1 MISEAYQCASTQ
13 GYRIVVCGD
22 AEVSQEGRCAGES
35 CEESDDNNSSI
46 FGIRYVDLAGSMFDL
61 GLAELAGFR
70 FLHVLFID

>member
-1 MISEAYQCASTQ
+1 MHCLTRRRIKRQRFHGAYFGKET
-13 GYRIVVCGD
+13 
-22 AEVSQEGRCAGES
+22 
-35 CEESDDNNSSI
+35 DDNKSFI